1 MSLTLRFTDPLATDL
16 ARTGGKGAS
25 LAKSAQNLP
34 VPGGFIVTAD
44 AYSQFIAPL
53 QSRIAELIGTD
64 SPAEAIAD
72 LIRATPFPDAWLSE
86 FDGAVAEAGLTGQAV
101 AVRSSG
107 TMEDLPGAAF
117 AGQHDTYLGVR
128 GTAAIAEAVR
138 DCYASLWNEHA
149 FRYRRQLGV
158 DQLEAKMAVVVQLM
172 VSVSADEAAGVA
184 FSVDPVRG
192 NTDEVLINAAFGL
205 GETVVGGEEPV
216 DEFRVRRDTGEQVA
230 SEIAEKPTALVMT
243 GGGNGAGDGA
253 GHDVGGDRLGEGDGA
268 GTTVVDLGAEQRTRP
283 ALTTA
288 QAKQVAELAVAAENH
303 FGFAQDIEWALHDGD
318 LYLLQSRPIT
328 RVAPRWTRDE
338 SAERFPTPV
347 TPLTWDL
354 VEAGFHHSLNH
365 SFDLMGLP
373 PFDDKWFVMRD
384 FYIYGNQTAVDLYAG
399 RLPTNMLSS
408 VETITESLPQIAR
421 QFGWVQELPVQW
433 MRDLD
438 TYLIGIGRLSNEPL
452 EDKSLAQVWDHVIA
466 ISDLGTEYFR
476 PNIAISLTQGTLY
489 AALQHMLSLA
499 LDEDQ
504 AQVVFER
511 LMASTE
517 TKTSQVNAELRELSQ
532 LVAADADLLTALEAH
547 HGEAGVAEL
556 ERFPQFKAS
565 FDRFLEQHGHRE
577 LDFDAYHPTW
587 VEAPHIVLD
596 QIRLLAA
603 RTVAETEASDAGASP
618 TGGGDHSAAATIGS
632 PESGSGTGAASAPM
646 TDMERKIVQA
656 ETELA
661 VVNAAPEKLRYLVQE
676 VIRLA
681 RTYTALDDLEHY
693 QTTRLT
699 LPMRRALKELGGRL
713 VDAGVLVEASD
724 VYFIDFEHLD
734 TAIRA
739 DAADREVDTTD
750 AANRDLGATDAAD
763 REVDTADAAATRA
776 STSPVTGT
784 TGTGS
789 ALTSLTE
796 IAAQNKAAYHAAVD
810 RTPEWEYGKA
820 AAAVDADSDHIT
832 GTAGSPGTVE
842 GEVFVVHSPADFS
855 SFPDGAI
862 LVARTTN
869 PAWTALFYQ
878 AGGVITESG
887 GALSHGAVTARELG
901 LPAVMAVRDA
911 TSRFTSGQR
920 VRVDGSNGNVI
931 ELD

>member
-1 MSLTLRFTDPLATDL
+1 MSLTLRFTDPLATEL
-16 ARTGGKGAS
+16 ARSGGKGAS

-53 QSRIAELIGTD
+53 QSRITELIGTD

-72 LIRATPFPDAWLSE
+72 LIHATPIPDAWLSE
-86 FDGAVAEAGLTGQAV
+86 FDEAVAEAGLTGQAV
-101 AVRSSG
+101 GVRSSG

-172 VSVSADEAAGVA
+172 VSVGANEAAGVA

-230 SEIAEKPTALVMT
+230 AEIAEKPTALIMS
-243 GGGNGAGDGA
+243 GGGNRDGDGA
-253 GHDVGGDRLGEGDGA
+253 GHDVGATASVRLTVGVAAASVSDGA
-268 GTTVVDLGAEQRTRP
+268 RTTVVDLSAEQRTRP
-283 ALTTA
+283 ALSTA
-288 QAKQVAELAVAAENH
+288 QAKEVAELAVAAENH

-373 PFDDKWFVMRD
+373 PFDDKWFVIRD

-504 AQVVFER
+504 AQDVFER

-517 TKTSQVNAELRELSQ
+517 TKTSQVNAELREL
-532 LVAADADLLTALEAH
+532 AACRRRCRSAH
-547 HGEAGVAEL
+547 C
-556 ERFPQFKAS
+556 
-565 FDRFLEQHGHRE
+565 
-577 LDFDAYHPTW
+577 
-587 VEAPHIVLD
+587 
-596 QIRLLAA
+596 
-603 RTVAETEASDAGASP
+603 
-618 TGGGDHSAAATIGS
+618 
-632 PESGSGTGAASAPM
+632 
-646 TDMERKIVQA
+646 
-656 ETELA
+656 
-661 VVNAAPEKLRYLVQE
+661 
-676 VIRLA
+676 
-681 RTYTALDDLEHY
+681 
-693 QTTRLT
+693 
-699 LPMRRALKELGGRL
+699 
-713 VDAGVLVEASD
+713 
-724 VYFIDFEHLD
+724 
-734 TAIRA
+734 
-739 DAADREVDTTD
+739 
-750 AANRDLGATDAAD
+750 
-763 REVDTADAAATRA
+763 
-776 STSPVTGT
+776 
-784 TGTGS
+784 
-789 ALTSLTE
+789 
-796 IAAQNKAAYHAAVD
+796 
-810 RTPEWEYGKA
+810 
-820 AAAVDADSDHIT
+820 
-832 GTAGSPGTVE
+832 
-842 GEVFVVHSPADFS
+842 
-855 SFPDGAI
+855 
-862 LVARTTN
+862 
-869 PAWTALFYQ
+869 
-878 AGGVITESG
+878 AGG
-887 GALSHGAVTARELG
+887 
-901 LPAVMAVRDA
+901 PPW
-911 TSRFTSGQR
+911 
-920 VRVDGSNGNVI
+920 
-931 ELD
+931 

>member
-1 MSLTLRFTDPLATDL
+1 MTLTLGFTDPLATEL
-16 ARTGGKGAS
+16 STSGGKGAS
-25 LAKSAQNLP
+25 LAKSAQDLP

-44 AYSQFIAPL
+44 AYTQFVAPL
-53 QSRIAELIGTD
+53 QARITELMT
-64 SPAEAIAD
+64 SEHPAEAIGE
-72 LIRATPFPDAWLSE
+72 LIRSTPFPASWLAE
-86 FDGAVAEAGLTGQAV
+86 FEAAATAARLSDQAV

-128 GTAAIAEAVR
+128 GTEAIAEAVR
-138 DCYASLWNEHA
+138 DCYASLWNPHA
-149 FRYRRQLGV
+149 FRYRQQLGV

-172 VSVSADEAAGVA
+172 VAVGPEEAAGVA

-216 DEFRVRRDTGEQVA
+216 DEFRIARADGAQVA
-230 SEIAEKPTALVMT
+230 AELADKPKALVMRAH
-243 GGGNGAGDGA
+243 GAG
-253 GHDVGGDRLGEGDGA
+253 R
-268 GTTVVDLGAEQRTRP
+268 TTVVHLGEDQRTRP
-283 ALTTA
+283 ALSADQA
-288 QAKQVAELAVAAENH
+288 QAVAELSVLAEDH
-303 FGFAQDIEWALHDGD
+303 FGFPQDIEWAFSGD
-318 LYLLQSRPIT
+318 DLFLLQSRPIT

-399 RLPTNMLSS
+399 RLPTKMLSS
-408 VETITESLPQIAR
+408 VETITESLPEIAS

-438 TYLIGIGRLSNEPL
+438 TYLMGIGKLSHEPL
-452 EDKSLAQVWDHVIA
+452 EDKSLAEVWDHVIA

-476 PNIAISLTQGTLY
+476 PNIAISLTQQTLY
-489 AALQHMLSLA
+489 KALSHMLEMA
-499 LDEDQ
+499 VDKET
-504 AQVVFER
+504 AQLVFER
-511 LMASTE
+511 LLTSTE
-517 TKTSQVNAELRELSQ
+517 TKTSQVNAELWELSRTVRSSPK
-532 LVAADADLLTALEAH
+532 LLSALRSHTGEEGLTVLGDFPDFAAE
-547 HGEAGVAEL
+547 
-556 ERFPQFKAS
+556 
-565 FDRFLEQHGHRE
+565 FDTFLAKHGHRE

-596 QIRLLAA
+596 QLRLLAD
-603 RTVAETEASDAGASP
+603 R
-618 TGGGDHSAAATIGS
+618 ATN
-632 PESGSGTGAASAPM
+632 ASADS
-646 TDMERKIVQA
+646 DMERKVLQA
-656 ETELA
+656 ETERA

-681 RTYTALDDLEHY
+681 RSYTALDDLEHY

-699 LPMRRALKELGGRL
+699 LPMRRALRELGQRL
-713 VDAGVLVEASD
+713 VNVGVLTDPMD
-724 VYFIDFEHLD
+724 VYFINYEPLD
-734 TAIRA
+734 EAIRAA
-739 DAADREVDTTD
+739 DAADGSGQHSPAE
-750 AANRDLGATDAAD
+750 ALAGL
-763 REVDTADAAATRA
+763 TA
-776 STSPVTGT
+776 
-784 TGTGS
+784 
-789 ALTSLTE
+789 
-796 IAAQNKAAYHAAVD
+796 IAAKNKAGYQQAVT
-810 RTPEWEYGKA
+810 RTPEWEHGRAPEVGDDTDGDFIK
-820 AAAVDADSDHIT
+820 
-832 GTAGSPGTVE
+832 GTAGSPGEVE
-842 GEVFVVHSPADFS
+842 GEVFVVHSPDDFS

-878 AGGVITESG
+878 ASGVITESG

-911 TSRFTSGQR
+911 TSRFTSGQT
-920 VRVDGSNGNVI
+920 VSVNGSNGTVTPS
-931 ELD
+931 

>member
-1 MSLTLRFTDPLATDL
+1 MSLTLRFTDPLATEL
-16 ARTGGKGAS
+16 ARSGGKGAS

-53 QSRIAELIGTD
+53 QSRITELIGTD

-72 LIRATPFPDAWLSE
+72 FIRATPIPAAWLSE
-86 FDGAVAEAGLTGQAV
+86 FDEAVAEAGLTGHAV

-172 VSVSADEAAGVA
+172 VSVGADEAAGVA

-205 GETVVGGEEPV
+205 GETVVGGEDPV
-216 DEFRVRRDTGEQVA
+216 DEFRVHRDSGDQVA
-230 SEIAEKPTALVMT
+230 AEIAEKPTALIMR
-243 GGGNGAGDGA
+243 GAGDGLST
-253 GHDVGGDRLGEGDGA
+253 GFGDGGDRLGEGGDRLGEGDGRGDGRLGVGDDA
-268 GTTVVDLGAEQRTRP
+268 RTTVVDLGEEQRTRP
-283 ALTTA
+283 ALTAEQTRA
-288 QAKQVAELAVAAENH
+288 VAELAVAAENH

-399 RLPTNMLSS
+399 RLPTAMLSS
-408 VETITESLPQIAR
+408 VEAITESLPQIAQ

-438 TYLIGIGRLSNEPL
+438 TYLIGIGRLSHEPL
-452 EDKSLAQVWDHVIA
+452 EEKTLGQVWDHVIA

-532 LVAADADLLTALEAH
+532 LVAADADLLAALEAH
-547 HGEAGVAEL
+547 HGEAGVSEL
-556 ERFPQFKAS
+556 ERFPQFKAV
-565 FDRFLEQHGHRE
+565 FDRFLAQHGHRE
-577 LDFDAYHPTW
+577 LDFDAYYPTW

-603 RTVAETEASDAGASP
+603 RTVAEAEAKASDAEGGPNGA
-618 TGGGDHSAAATIGS
+618 GDGA
-632 PESGSGTGAASAPM
+632 PKSGAGAAPM
-646 TDMERKIVQA
+646 TDMERKVIQA

-699 LPMRRALKELGGRL
+699 LPMRRALRELGGRL
-713 VDAGVLVEASD
+713 VDAGVLDEASD

-739 DAADREVDTTD
+739 DAANREADTTD
-750 AANRDLGATDAAD
+750 AAAGT
-763 REVDTADAAATRA
+763 
-776 STSPVTGT
+776 STSTATGS
-784 TGTGS
+784 TGTGH

-796 IAAQNKAAYHAAVD
+796 IAAQNKAAYQAAVE
-810 RTPEWEYGKA
+810 RTPEWEYGRA
-820 AAAVDADSDHIT
+820 TAAVDSDTDHIS

-920 VRVDGSNGNVI
+920 VRVDGSNGTVV

>member
-1 MSLTLRFTDPLATDL
+1 MSTTLSFTDPLATDL
-16 ARTGGKGAS
+16 ARSGGKGAS

-34 VPGGFIVTAD
+34 VPDGFIVTAD
-44 AYSQFIAPL
+44 AYSRFIAPL
-53 QSRIAELIGTD
+53 QSRITELMATD
-64 SPAEAIAD
+64 SPAEAIAE
-72 LIRATPFPDAWLSE
+72 LIRSTPIPDAWLAE
-86 FDGAVAEAGLTGQAV
+86 FAEAATAAGLIGEAV

-128 GTAAIAEAVR
+128 GIQAIAEAVR

-158 DQLEAKMAVVVQLM
+158 DQTDAKMAVVVQLM
-172 VSVSADEAAGVA
+172 VAVGAEEAAGVA

-216 DEFRVRRDTGEQVA
+216 DEVRVRREDGELLA
-230 SEIAEKPTALVMT
+230 AEIADKPTALVMRAPADVE
-243 GGGNGAGDGA
+243 GSGDRN
-253 GHDVGGDRLGEGDGA
+253 DGDRLGEGDDA
-268 GTTVVDLGAEQRTRP
+268 RTTVVHLGEDQRNRP
-283 ALTTA
+283 ALTEEQTRA
-288 QAKQVAELAVAAENH
+288 VAELAVEAENH
-303 FGFAQDIEWALHDGD
+303 FGFAQDIEWAVHDGR

-373 PFDDKWFVMRD
+373 AFDDKWFVMRD

-408 VETITESLPQIAR
+408 VEAITESLPQIAR

-452 EDKSLAQVWDHVIA
+452 ADKSLVEVWDHVIA

-489 AALQHMLSLA
+489 SALQHMLSLA
-499 LDEDQ
+499 LDEEQ

-517 TKTSQVNAELRELSQ
+517 TKTSQVNAELRDLSTV
-532 LVAADADLLTALEAH
+532 VAADAELLAALEDN
-547 HGEAGVAEL
+547 HGEPGVEVL
-556 ERFPQFKAS
+556 ERFPEFAVA
-565 FDRFLEQHGHRE
+565 FDRFLSQHGHRE

-596 QIRLLAA
+596 QIRLLAV
-603 RTVAETEASDAGASP
+603 RTVAEAKAAAEAQAEATDAVAGAE
-618 TGGGDHSAAATIGS
+618 GATD
-632 PESGSGTGAASAPM
+632 ASATSQSAIP

-656 ETELA
+656 ETERA

-699 LPMRRALKELGGRL
+699 LPLRRALKELGGRL
-713 VDAGVLVEASD
+713 VDAGVLDEASD
-724 VYFIDFEHLD
+724 VYFIDFDHLD
-734 TAIRA
+734 EAIRA
-739 DAADREVDTTD
+739 TD
-750 AANRDLGATDAAD
+750 ADA
-763 REVDTADAAATRA
+763 R
-776 STSPVTGT
+776 
-784 TGTGS
+784 TGS
-789 ALTSLTE
+789 ALADLTD
-796 IAAQNKAAYHAAVD
+796 IAAKNKAAYLTAVD
-810 RTPEWEYGKA
+810 RTPEWEYGA
-820 AAAVDADSDHIT
+820 PAPVDDTDGDHIT
-832 GTAGSPGTVE
+832 GTAGSPGVVE

-920 VRVDGSNGNVI
+920 VRVDGSNGTVVD
-931 ELD
+931 LDQAGTPEVDLDQASTPG